1 MKNSYYLQQ
10 GKWLR
15 ECQSPLIA
23 LVNDKKKKHQGILKR
38 IVPPMQEAF
47 ADFEILDLLQY
58 LQILQY
64 HTDLLQ

>member
-1 MKNSYYLQQ
+1 MVERVSESSNSSR
-10 GKWLR
+10 KW
-15 ECQSPLIA
+15 Q
-23 LVNDKKKKHQGILKR
+23 KKKHQGILKR

>member
-23 LVNDKKKKHQGILKR
+23 LVNDKKKTSGDSK
-38 IVPPMQEAF
+38 
-47 ADFEILDLLQY
+47 
-58 LQILQY
+58 
-64 HTDLLQ
+64 TDSSTHAGSICRF